1 MWVLVEGCSLTAYAS
16 SAPRCAATA
25 GIVTLCACQAVMPNR
40 SVLRAMRPESPAV
53 ISISRAAVLC
63 ARGKEDERRQL
74 RSFGMGVK
82 IGTLKA
88 MLECKSFVCPT
99 SGAAF
104 SRDLEVRA

>member
-1 MWVLVEGCSLTAYAS
+1 MGAGEVGAHSRLGLAGSVEVGMCWVLVEGCSLTAYAS

-63 ARGKEDERRQL
+63 ARGKTSAASSDLSEWVLKSER
-74 RSFGMGVK
+74 
-82 IGTLKA
+82 
-88 MLECKSFVCPT
+88 
-99 SGAAF
+99 
-104 SRDLEVRA
+104 

>member
-53 ISISRAAVLC
+53 MSISRAAVLC
-63 ARGKEDERRQL
+63 ARGK
-74 RSFGMGVK
+74 
-82 IGTLKA
+82 
-88 MLECKSFVCPT
+88 T
-99 SGAAF
+99 SAAPAPIF
-104 SRDLEVRA
+104 RNGG